1 MLENIEVLYHSS
13 IRINKEKT
21 IYIDPFKINRNYN
34 DADIVF
40 ITHDHYDHYSEE
52 DIDKVI
58 NENTIIIIPEE
69 LLTKLLR
76 KGINKNA
83 IITVE
88 PNEKYV
94 VQGIK
99 FETIP
104 AYNTNKTFHPKE
116 NGWVGYI
123 ITLDDIRYYIAGD
136 TDITEEN
143 KKVKCDVAFVP
154 VGGTYTMDFFN
165 NFVNNFSGIIIVVFS
180 FITLSIKP
188 KIAIPIHYGSV
199 VGTKQD
205 ATDFIKLLNPSIKG
219 IILMK
224 K

>member
-13 IRINKEKT
+13 IRIDKEKI
-21 IYIDPFKINRNYN
+21 IYIDPFKIDKNYN

-40 ITHDHYDHYSEE
+40 ITHDHFDHYSEE

-58 NENTIIIIPEE
+58 NENTTIIIPEE
-69 LLTKLLR
+69 LLTKILR

-83 IITVE
+83 VITVE
-88 PNEKYV
+88 SNKEYM

-104 AYNTNKTFHPKE
+104 AYNTDKTFHPKE
-116 NGWVGYI
+116 NDWVGYI
-123 ITLDDIRYYIAGD
+123 ITLDGIRYYIAGD

-143 KKVKCDVAFVP
+143 RKVKCDVAFVP
-154 VGGTYTMDFFN
+154 VGGTYTMDFKEAAQLIN
-165 NFVNNFSGIIIVVFS
+165 EIQ
-180 FITLSIKP
+180 P
-188 KIAIPIHYGSV
+188 KIAVPIHYGSV
-199 VGTKQD
+199 VGTRQD
-205 ATDFIKLLNPSIKG
+205 ATDFIKLLHPSIKG

-224 K
+224 Q

>member
-13 IRINKEKT
+13 IRISKNKV
-21 IYIDPFKINRNYN
+21 IYIDPFKIDKDYN

-40 ITHDHYDHYSEE
+40 ITHDHFDHYSEE

-58 NENTIIIIPEE
+58 NENTTIIIPEE

-88 PNEKYV
+88 PNEKYM

-104 AYNTNKTFHPKE
+104 AYNTNKTFHPKK

-123 ITLDDIRYYIAGD
+123 IIINGIRYYIAGD

-143 KKVKCDVAFVP
+143 KQVKCDVAFVP
-154 VGGTYTMDFFN
+154 VGGTYTMDFKEAASLIN
-165 NFVNNFSGIIIVVFS
+165 E
-180 FITLSIKP
+180 IKP
-188 KIAIPIHYGSV
+188 KIAIPIHYGSI
-199 VGTKQD
+199 VGTEQD
-205 ATDFIKLLNPSIKG
+205 AIDFIRLLHPEIKG

>member
-1 MLENIEVLYHSS
+1 MLENVEVLYHSS
-13 IRINKEKT
+13 IKIKDNKI
-21 IYIDPFKINRNYN
+21 IYIDPFKIDKDYN

-58 NENTIIIIPEE
+58 NENTTIIIPEE
-69 LLTKLLR
+69 LLTKILR

-83 IITVE
+83 VITVE
-88 PNEKYV
+88 SNKEYM

-123 ITLDDIRYYIAGD
+123 IEIKGVRYYIAGD

-143 KKVKCDVAFVP
+143 RRVKCDVAFVP
-154 VGGTYTMDFFN
+154 VGGTYTMN
-165 NFVNNFSGIIIVVFS
+165 YSEAAELVNI
-180 FITLSIKP
+180 IKP
-188 KIAIPIHYGSV
+188 KIAVPIHYGSI

-205 ATDFIKLLNPSIKG
+205 ATNFIKLLHSSIKG

-224 K
+224 Q

>member
-13 IRINKEKT
+13 IRINKDKI
-21 IYIDPFKINRNYN
+21 IYIDPFKIDKNYN

-58 NENTIIIIPEE
+58 NKNTTIIIPEE

-88 PNEKYV
+88 PNVKYM

-104 AYNTNKTFHPKE
+104 AYNTNKSFHPKE
-116 NGWVGYI
+116 NDWAGYI
-123 ITLDDIRYYIAGD
+123 ITLNDIRYYVAGD

-143 KKVKCDVAFVP
+143 RKVKCDVAFVP
-154 VGGTYTMDFFN
+154 VGGTYTMDFKEAAQLIN
-165 NFVNNFSGIIIVVFS
+165 EIQ
-180 FITLSIKP
+180 P
-188 KIAIPIHYGSV
+188 KIAVPIHYGSV
-199 VGTKQD
+199 IGTEQD
-205 ATDFIKLLNPSIKG
+205 ASDFIKLLHPNIKG
-219 IILMK
+219 MILMK
-224 K
+224 NR

>member
-13 IRINKEKT
+13 IRINKEKI
-21 IYIDPFKINRNYN
+21 IYIDPFKIDKNYN
-34 DADIVF
+34 DADIIF

-58 NENTIIIIPEE
+58 NENTTIIIPDE

-88 PNEKYV
+88 PNKNYM

-99 FETIP
+99 FETIS

-123 ITLDDIRYYIAGD
+123 IIINGIRYYIAGD

-143 KKVKCDVAFVP
+143 KQVKCDVAFVP
-154 VGGTYTMDFFN
+154 VGGTYTMDFKEAASLIN
-165 NFVNNFSGIIIVVFS
+165 E
-180 FITLSIKP
+180 IKP
-188 KIAIPIHYGSV
+188 KIAIPIHYGSI
-199 VGTKQD
+199 VGTEQD
-205 ATDFIKLLNPSIKG
+205 AIDYIRLLHPEIKG

>member
-21 IYIDPFKINRNYN
+21 IYIDPFKIDRNYN

-58 NENTIIIIPEE
+58 NENTTIIIPEE

-88 PNEKYV
+88 PNKNYM

-99 FETIP
+99 FETIS

-143 KKVKCDVAFVP
+143 RRVKCDVAFVP
-154 VGGTYTMDFFN
+154 VGGTYTMDFKEAAQLIN
-165 NFVNNFSGIIIVVFS
+165 EIQ
-180 FITLSIKP
+180 P
-188 KIAIPIHYGSV
+188 KIAVPIHYGSV

-205 ATDFIKLLNPSIKG
+205 ATDFIKLLHPSIKG

-224 K
+224 

>member
-13 IRINKEKT
+13 IRISNNKV
-21 IYIDPFKINRNYN
+21 IYIDPFKIDKNYN

-40 ITHDHYDHYSEE
+40 ITHDHYDHYSDE

-58 NENTIIIIPEE
+58 NENTTIIIPEK

-88 PNEKYV
+88 PNEKYMI
-94 VQGIK
+94 QGIK

-104 AYNTNKTFHPKE
+104 SYNTNKTFHPKE

-143 KKVKCDVAFVP
+143 RKVKCDVAFVP
-154 VGGTYTMDFFN
+154 VGGTYTMGFKEAAQLIN
-165 NFVNNFSGIIIVVFS
+165 EIQ
-180 FITLSIKP
+180 P
-188 KIAIPIHYGSV
+188 KIAVPIHYGSV
-199 VGTKQD
+199 VGTNQD
-205 ATDFIKLLNPSIKG
+205 ATDFVKLLHPSIKG

-224 K
+224 Q

>member
-13 IRINKEKT
+13 IRINKEKI
-21 IYIDPFKINRNYN
+21 IYIDPFKINKNYN
-34 DADIVF
+34 DADIIF

-58 NENTIIIIPEE
+58 NENTTIIIPDE

-88 PNEKYV
+88 PNKNYM

-99 FETIP
+99 FETIS

-123 ITLDDIRYYIAGD
+123 IIINGIRYYIAGD

-143 KKVKCDVAFVP
+143 KQVKCDVAFVP
-154 VGGTYTMDFFN
+154 VGGTYTMDFKEAAN
-165 NFVNNFSGIIIVVFS
+165 LINE
-180 FITLSIKP
+180 IKP
-188 KIAIPIHYGSV
+188 KIAIPIHYGSI
-199 VGTKQD
+199 VGTEQD
-205 ATDFIKLLNPSIKG
+205 AIDFIRLLHPEIKG

>member
-13 IRINKEKT
+13 IRINKDKI
-21 IYIDPFKINRNYN
+21 IYIDPFKIDKNYN

-58 NENTIIIIPEE
+58 NKNTTIIIPEE

-88 PNEKYV
+88 PNVKYM

-104 AYNTNKTFHPKE
+104 AYNTNKSFHPKE
-116 NGWVGYI
+116 NDWVGYI
-123 ITLDDIRYYIAGD
+123 ITLNDIRYYIAGD

-143 KKVKCDVAFVP
+143 RKVKCDVAFVP
-154 VGGTYTMDFFN
+154 VGGTYTMDFKEAAQLIN
-165 NFVNNFSGIIIVVFS
+165 EIQ
-180 FITLSIKP
+180 P
-188 KIAIPIHYGSV
+188 KIAVPIHYGSV
-199 VGTKQD
+199 VGTEQD
-205 ATDFIKLLNPSIKG
+205 ASDFIKLLHPNING
-219 IILMK
+219 MILMK
-224 K
+224 NK

>member
-21 IYIDPFKINRNYN
+21 IYIDPFKIDKNYN

-58 NENTIIIIPEE
+58 NENTTIIIPEE
-69 LLTKLLR
+69 LLTNLLR

-104 AYNTNKTFHPKE
+104 AYNTNKTFHPKK

-123 ITLDDIRYYIAGD
+123 IIINGIRYYIAGD

-154 VGGTYTMDFFN
+154 VGGTYTMDFKEAAN
-165 NFVNNFSGIIIVVFS
+165 LINE
-180 FITLSIKP
+180 IKP

-199 VGTKQD
+199 VGTEQD
-205 ATDFIKLLNPSIKG
+205 AIDFIRLLHPEIKG

>member
-13 IRINKEKT
+13 IRISKNKV
-21 IYIDPFKINRNYN
+21 IYIDPFKIDKNYN

-40 ITHDHYDHYSEE
+40 ITHDHFDHYSEE

-88 PNEKYV
+88 PNEKYM

-116 NGWVGYI
+116 NDWVGYI
-123 ITLDDIRYYIAGD
+123 ITLDGIRYYIAGD

-143 KKVKCDVAFVP
+143 RKVKCDVAFVP
-154 VGGTYTMDFFN
+154 VGGTYTMDFKEAAQLIN
-165 NFVNNFSGIIIVVFS
+165 EIQ
-180 FITLSIKP
+180 P
-188 KIAIPIHYGSV
+188 KIAVPIHYGSV

-205 ATDFIKLLNPSIKG
+205 ATDFIKLLHPSIKG

-224 K
+224 QF

>member
-1 MLENIEVLYHSS
+1 MLEYIEVLCHSS
-13 IRINKEKT
+13 IKINKEKV
-21 IYIDPFKINRNYN
+21 IYIDPFKIDKNYN

-88 PNEKYV
+88 PNEKYM

-116 NGWVGYI
+116 NGWVGYS

-143 KKVKCDVAFVP
+143 RRVKCDVAFVP
-154 VGGTYTMDFFN
+154 VGGTYTTDFKEAAQLIN
-165 NFVNNFSGIIIVVFS
+165 EIQ
-180 FITLSIKP
+180 P
-188 KIAIPIHYGSV
+188 KIAVPIHYGSV

-224 K
+224 Q

>member
-1 MLENIEVLYHSS
+1 MLENIEILYHSS

-21 IYIDPFKINRNYN
+21 IYIDPFKIDRNYN

-58 NENTIIIIPEE
+58 NENTTIIIPDE

-88 PNEKYV
+88 PNKNYM

-99 FETIP
+99 FETIS

-123 ITLDDIRYYIAGD
+123 IIINGIRYYIAGD

-143 KKVKCDVAFVP
+143 KQVKCDVAFVP
-154 VGGTYTMDFFN
+154 VGGTYTMDFKEAASLIN
-165 NFVNNFSGIIIVVFS
+165 E
-180 FITLSIKP
+180 IKP
-188 KIAIPIHYGSV
+188 KIAIPIHYGSI
-199 VGTKQD
+199 VGTEQD
-205 ATDFIKLLNPSIKG
+205 AIDFIRLLHPEIKG

>member
-21 IYIDPFKINRNYN
+21 IYIDPFKIDRNYN

-83 IITVE
+83 VITVE
-88 PNEKYV
+88 SNKEYM

-116 NGWVGYI
+116 NDWVGYI
-123 ITLDDIRYYIAGD
+123 ITLDGIRYYIAGD

-143 KKVKCDVAFVP
+143 RKVKCDVAFVP
-154 VGGTYTMDFFN
+154 VGGTYTMDFKEAAQLIN
-165 NFVNNFSGIIIVVFS
+165 EIQ
-180 FITLSIKP
+180 P
-188 KIAIPIHYGSV
+188 KIAVPIHYGSV

-205 ATDFIKLLNPSIKG
+205 ATDFIKLLHPSIKG

-224 K
+224 Q

>member
-1 MLENIEVLYHSS
+1 MLDNIEVLYHSS
-13 IRINKEKT
+13 IRINKEKI
-21 IYIDPFKINRNYN
+21 IYIDPFKINKNYN
-34 DADIVF
+34 DADIIF

-58 NENTIIIIPEE
+58 NENTTIIIPEE
-69 LLTKLLR
+69 LLTKLLK

-88 PNEKYV
+88 PNENYM

-123 ITLDDIRYYIAGD
+123 IIINGIRYYIAGD

-154 VGGTYTMDFFN
+154 VGGTYIMDFKEAAQLIN
-165 NFVNNFSGIIIVVFS
+165 E
-180 FITLSIKP
+180 IKP
-188 KIAIPIHYGSV
+188 QVAVPIHYGSV

-205 ATDFIKLLNPSIKG
+205 AIDFIKLLNPTING

-224 K
+224 

>member
-1 MLENIEVLYHSS
+1 MLKGIEVLCHSS
-13 IRINKEKT
+13 IRIEKGKT
-21 IYIDPFKINRNYN
+21 IYFDPFKINKNYN
-34 DADIVF
+34 DADIIF

-58 NENTIIIIPEE
+58 KEDTTIVIPKD
-69 LLTKLLR
+69 LLKKLLK

-88 PNEKYV
+88 PNEKYM

-123 ITLDDIRYYIAGD
+123 IEIKGVRYYIAGD

-143 KKVKCDVAFVP
+143 RRVKCDVAFVP
-154 VGGTYTMDFFN
+154 VGGTYTIDFKEAAQLIN
-165 NFVNNFSGIIIVVFS
+165 EIQ
-180 FITLSIKP
+180 P
-188 KIAIPIHYGSV
+188 KIAVPIHYGSV

-224 K
+224 Q

>member
-1 MLENIEVLYHSS
+1 MIEDIEVLYHSS
-13 IRINKEKT
+13 IRISKNKI
-21 IYIDPFKINRNYN
+21 IYIDPFKIDKNYN

-40 ITHDHYDHYSEE
+40 ITHDHFDHYSEE

-58 NENTIIIIPEE
+58 NENTTIIIPEE
-69 LLTKLLR
+69 MLKKILR

-83 IITVE
+83 VITVE
-88 PNEKYV
+88 SNKEYM

-116 NGWVGYI
+116 NDWVGYI
-123 ITLDDIRYYIAGD
+123 ITLDGIRYYIAGD

-143 KKVKCDVAFVP
+143 RKVKCDVAFVP
-154 VGGTYTMDFFN
+154 VGGTYTMDFKEAAQLIN
-165 NFVNNFSGIIIVVFS
+165 EIQ
-180 FITLSIKP
+180 P
-188 KIAIPIHYGSV
+188 KIAVPIHYGSV

-205 ATDFIKLLNPSIKG
+205 ATDFIKLLHPNIKD

-224 K
+224 Q

>member
-21 IYIDPFKINRNYN
+21 IYIDPFKIDRNYN

-58 NENTIIIIPEE
+58 NETTTIIIPEE
-69 LLTKLLR
+69 LLTKLLI

-88 PNEKYV
+88 PNKNYM

-99 FETIP
+99 FETIS

-123 ITLDDIRYYIAGD
+123 IIINGIRYYIAGD

-143 KKVKCDVAFVP
+143 KQVKCDVAFVP
-154 VGGTYTMDFFN
+154 VGGTYTMDFKEAASLIN
-165 NFVNNFSGIIIVVFS
+165 E
-180 FITLSIKP
+180 IKP
-188 KIAIPIHYGSV
+188 KIAIPIHYGSI
-199 VGTKQD
+199 VGTEQD
-205 ATDFIKLLNPSIKG
+205 AIDFIRLLHPEIKG

>member
-1 MLENIEVLYHSS
+1 MLENVEVLYHSS
-13 IRINKEKT
+13 IKIKDNKI
-21 IYIDPFKINRNYN
+21 IYIDPFKIDKDYN

-40 ITHDHYDHYSEE
+40 ITHDHFDHYSEE

-69 LLTKLLR
+69 LLTKILR

-83 IITVE
+83 VITVE
-88 PNEKYV
+88 SNKEYM

-123 ITLDDIRYYIAGD
+123 IEIKGVRYYIAGD

-143 KKVKCDVAFVP
+143 RRVKCDVAFVP
-154 VGGTYTMDFFN
+154 VGGTYTTDFKEAAQLIN
-165 NFVNNFSGIIIVVFS
+165 EIQ
-180 FITLSIKP
+180 P
-188 KIAIPIHYGSV
+188 KIAVPIHYGSV

-224 K
+224 Q

>member
-21 IYIDPFKINRNYN
+21 IYIDPFKINENYN
-34 DADIVF
+34 DADMIF

-58 NENTIIIIPEE
+58 NENTTIIIPEE

-88 PNEKYV
+88 PNKNYM

-99 FETIP
+99 FETIS

-123 ITLDDIRYYIAGD
+123 IIINGIRYYIAGD

-143 KKVKCDVAFVP
+143 KQVKCDVAFVP
-154 VGGTYTMDFFN
+154 VGGTYTMDFKEAASLIN
-165 NFVNNFSGIIIVVFS
+165 E
-180 FITLSIKP
+180 IKP
-188 KIAIPIHYGSV
+188 KIAIPIHYGSI
-199 VGTKQD
+199 VGTEQD
-205 ATDFIKLLNPSIKG
+205 AILHPEIKG

>member
-1 MLENIEVLYHSS
+1 MLENVEVLYHSS
-13 IRINKEKT
+13 IKIKDNKI
-21 IYIDPFKINRNYN
+21 IYIDPFKIDKDYN

-40 ITHDHYDHYSEE
+40 ITHDHFDHYSEE

-69 LLTKLLR
+69 LLTKILR

-83 IITVE
+83 VITVE
-88 PNEKYV
+88 SNKEYM

-116 NGWVGYI
+116 NDWVGYI
-123 ITLDDIRYYIAGD
+123 ITLDGIRYYIAGD

-154 VGGTYTMDFFN
+154 VGGTYTMN
-165 NFVNNFSGIIIVVFS
+165 YSEAAELVNI
-180 FITLSIKP
+180 IKP
-188 KIAIPIHYGSV
+188 KIAVPIHYGSV

-205 ATDFIKLLNPSIKG
+205 ATNFIKLLHSSIKG

-224 K
+224 Q

>member
-13 IRINKEKT
+13 IKINKEKT
-21 IYIDPFKINRNYN
+21 IYIDPFKIDKDYN

-40 ITHDHYDHYSEE
+40 ITHDHFDHYSEE

-58 NENTIIIIPEE
+58 NENTTIIIPEE
-69 LLTKLLR
+69 LLTKILR

-88 PNEKYV
+88 PNKKYI

-116 NGWVGYI
+116 NDWIGYI
-123 ITLDDIRYYIAGD
+123 IMLDGIRYYIAGD

-143 KKVKCDVAFVP
+143 RKVKCDVAFVP
-154 VGGTYTMDFFN
+154 VGGTYTMDFKEAAQLIN
-165 NFVNNFSGIIIVVFS
+165 EIQ
-180 FITLSIKP
+180 P
-188 KIAIPIHYGSV
+188 KIAVPIHYGSI
-199 VGTKQD
+199 VGTEQD
-205 ATDFIKLLNPSIKG
+205 ATDFIKLLHPTIKG

-224 K
+224 Q

>member
-13 IRINKEKT
+13 IRISKNKI
-21 IYIDPFKINRNYN
+21 IYIDPFKIDKNYN
-34 DADIVF
+34 DADIIF

-58 NENTIIIIPEE
+58 NENTTIIIPEE

-88 PNEKYV
+88 PNEKYM

-104 AYNTNKTFHPKE
+104 SYNTNKTFHPKE
-116 NGWVGYI
+116 NGWIGYI
-123 ITLDDIRYYIAGD
+123 ITLDGIRYYIAGD

-143 KKVKCDVAFVP
+143 RKVKCDVAFVP
-154 VGGTYTMDFFN
+154 VGGTYTMDFKEAAQLIN
-165 NFVNNFSGIIIVVFS
+165 EIQ
-180 FITLSIKP
+180 P
-188 KIAIPIHYGSV
+188 KIAVPTHYGSV

-205 ATDFIKLLNPSIKG
+205 ATDFIKLLHPSIKG

-224 K
+224 Q